1 MIQVYPKYK
10 LTSFIDVMA
19 VDVSNPG
26 ISNDRGFIA
35 SNIGLNSFTF
45 TWWAYKL
52 LPIRAIETVNTTKII
67 IPLTL

>member
-45 TWWAYKL
+45 T
-52 LPIRAIETVNTTKII
+52 
-67 IPLTL
+67 